1 MNLKRLLELS
11 DDLRFQVRNPNP
23 EKVQRIGA
31 ELVDLAGGGLPT
43 WGAIAW
49 RRAHRLDSAE
59 DQAAG
64 WKVKPVFAK
73 PQLYRDV
80 IRYIE
85 LCQGD
90 SNWIRPDSFEI
101 VPWVEQDAAVAQKMI
116 ELGRL
121 EEMREPVHN
130 QAEVD
135 ADTAELLR
143 K

>member
-11 DDLRFQVRNPNP
+11 EDLHRQLTNPNP
-23 EKVQRIGA
+23 EKIQRIGA
-31 ELVDLAGGGLPT
+31 ELVDLAGGGPPI

-49 RRAHRLDSAE
+49 RRAHRLDSTE
-59 DQAAG
+59 DQVAG

-90 SNWIRPDSFEI
+90 GNWIQPDNFEI
-101 VPWVEQDAAVAQKMI
+101 VPWVEQFTAVAQKI
-116 ELGRL
+116 LELGHL
-121 EEMREPVHN
+121 EEMRAPVPN
-130 QAEVD
+130 QAEID
-135 ADTAELLR
+135 MQTAELLR